1 MQVYYNCAN
10 ENSPVAS
17 ENYRSTKIAIILC
30 RLKELYLLFGNEW
43 HNFKIWGG
51 KGAVGW
57 NIILEMVVQLVIL
70 INVTKD

>member
-10 ENSPVAS
+10 ENSAS
-17 ENYRSTKIAIILC
+17 GKWKLSIHEAIILC